1 LFRKQSVYIKNFLL
15 AGAFYGV
22 SITMDP
28 WMSARNSEGEEKP
41 TLTFEDNFEPSDR
54 LPDSVA
60 YLSALGNIFYHVTY
74 VIL

>member
-1 LFRKQSVYIKNFLL
+1 
-15 AGAFYGV
+15 
-22 SITMDP
+22 MDP

-41 TLTFEDNFEPSDR
+41 TLTFEDNFEPNDR

-60 YLSALGNIFYHVTY
+60 YLSALGNIFYHATY

>member
-1 LFRKQSVYIKNFLL
+1 MF
-15 AGAFYGV
+15 AGK
-22 SITMDP
+22 
-28 WMSARNSEGEEKP
+28 SEGEEKP

-60 YLSALGNIFYHVTY
+60 YLSALGNIFHHSSY